1 MERRSW
7 PWKRKSSDKAAAAEK
22 AAAVKAPSTLDAA
35 GGSADLEATPKDQD
49 AYKKPNYVQISVE
62 SYKHLTGLEEQVK
75 IYEEKVEKLEEYVK
89 ELDEQ
94 LSAANSEVNAKENVA
109 KQHAKVAEDAVSGW
123 EKAEAEAIALQSHLE
138 SVKLS
143 RLAAEDRAAHLDGA
157 LKECMRQIRNLK
169 EDHEKEL
176 QEVISSK
183 TRQWEIVKQELE
195 ARMINLEQELLRSA
209 AENTALSRSLQERSN
224 MLIKL
229 NDEKLKAEAR
239 IEILNGDIASYEKE
253 ITSLKYE
260 ARLISKELEIRNEE
274 KNMSVKS
281 AEAANKQHMEG
292 VKKIAKL
299 EAERQRLRGLV
310 CKRLPGPAALA
321 QMKLEVD
328 SLGVNYGESR
338 PKRAM
343 GKPLSNPSHIPELP
357 PNGLLTQRLVAM
369 EEETKML
376 KEALA
381 TCNSELLASRN
392 LCGKVTSKL
401 QVLEAQIQGGD
412 QDRSLPASFL
422 QIPVDSSLRC
432 NVSRPP
438 SLTSMSEDGND
449 GGKNCSESWATASV
463 SDISPL
469 KTETNPKQR
478 RARNSNSLELMDD
491 FLEMEKLASSSMET
505 NGGFSDS
512 IVDKGQSEAVNDV
525 GLFIANRDEGKEQP
539 LLMILLERIS
549 NAFKSSSDSDVKNVQ
564 KEIKRAVQDAF
575 NSLQGIIPP
584 MGDDSS
590 DSPTGSEN
598 HHTVR
603 KSIQKMTV
611 ELDDAVSHIRDFILL
626 LHKEALTNHDLS
638 ARTENLGL
646 AIEGF
651 LVIAQKVVDGDGT
664 LIDFV
669 QNLSCI
675 LTMTSQLKFKV
686 YGYRGTESETSSPDC
701 IDKVALAENKIALLE
716 VSNGTYQN
724 GCANVSDTA
733 SNPEV
738 PDYAYLVS
746 GYGFHGSSCKVSSED
761 YENMK
766 SEKESM
772 ALDLAR
778 CYEDMETMKS
788 QLQDTE
794 SLLAKVKS
802 QLAAAQQ
809 SNALAET
816 QLKCMVES
824 YRLLEARAEKLGA
837 EINLLQTKTEG
848 LEKELQEEKRRHQDT
863 LGRSKDLE
871 EKFDRVMSGSN
882 GVGVDHRNQQERQ
895 FERLAECQETI
906 FLLGKQ
912 LQSLRHQAELS
923 ALQDTNHDPKNLSDA
938 DDDDKS
944 RISYSNAQDND
955 QAETDSISPRNLHMM
970 SYGSGTAF
978 YNSPSILSDSED
990 NLRSS
995 PAESRPSKHRPSLS
1009 GSSSSSS
1016 PTPEG
1021 QSRGLIR
1028 FFAKGKSG

>member
-22 AAAVKAPSTLDAA
+22 ASAEKAAPTLDVA
-35 GGSADLEATPKDQD
+35 GGAADLEAMPKDQD

-75 IYEEKVEKLEEYVK
+75 IYEEQVEKLEEYVK

-94 LSAANSEVNAKENVA
+94 LSAANSEVTAKENVA

-176 QEVISSK
+176 REVIGSK
-183 TRQWEIVKQELE
+183 TRQWEIIKRELE
-195 ARMINLEQELLRSA
+195 AKMIGLDQELLRSA

-229 NDEKLKAEAR
+229 NDEKLKAESR
-239 IEILNGDIASYEKE
+239 IEILKGDIESCEKE

-260 ARLISKELEIRNEE
+260 AHLISKELEIRNEE

-299 EAERQRLRGLV
+299 EAECQRLRGLV
-310 CKRLPGPAALA
+310 RKRLPGPAALA

-328 SLGVNYGESR
+328 SLGGNYGESR
-338 PKRAM
+338 PKRTA
-343 GKPLSNPSHIPELP
+343 GKPLSNPTPIPGLP
-357 PNGLLTQRLVAM
+357 PDGLLTQRLLAM

-381 TCNSELLASRN
+381 TRNIELLASRN
-392 LCGKVTSKL
+392 LCAKVTSML
-401 QVLEAQIQGGD
+401 QVLEAQIQGGN
-412 QDRSLPASFL
+412 QDRSSPASFL
-422 QIPVDSSLRC
+422 QIPIDSSPSH
-432 NVSRPP
+432 NVNGPP
-438 SLTSMSEDGND
+438 SLSSMSEEGND
-449 GGKNCSESWATASV
+449 DVNNCSESWATASIA
-463 SDISPL
+463 DISQL
-469 KTETNPKQR
+469 KTVMNPKEEK
-478 RARNSNSLELMDD
+478 AGNPNSLELMDD
-491 FLEMEKLASSSMET
+491 FLEMEKLASFSMGT
-505 NGGFSDS
+505 NGVSDS
-512 IVDKGQSEAVNDV
+512 IVEKGQS
-525 GLFIANRDEGKEQP
+525 DEGKEQLP
-539 LLMILLERIS
+539 LTILQERIS
-549 NAFKSSSDSDVKNVQ
+549 NAFKSLSGDNDVKNVLE
-564 KEIKRAVQDAF
+564 EIKRAVQDAF
-575 NSLQGIIPP
+575 NSLQGISP
-584 MGDDSS
+584 MRDGSS
-590 DSPTGSEN
+590 DSAAGSEK
-598 HHTVR
+598 HHTVGET
-603 KSIQKMTV
+603 IQKMTV
-611 ELDDAVSHIRDFILL
+611 ELAEAVTHIRDFILL

-638 ARTENLGL
+638 PQTETLGH

-651 LVIAQKVVDGDGT
+651 LVIAQKVFDGDET

-686 YGYRGTESETSSPDC
+686 HFYRGTESETSSPDC
-701 IDKVALAENKIALLE
+701 IDKVALAEKKIAQLE
-716 VSNGTYQN
+716 SSNGTYQN
-724 GCANVSDTA
+724 ACANISDTA

-738 PDYAYLVS
+738 PDYTNPAS
-746 GYGFHGSSCKVSSED
+746 GYGYHGSSCKVSSED

-766 SEKESM
+766 SEKESI

-788 QLQDTE
+788 QLRDTDA
-794 SLLAKVKS
+794 SLAEVKS

-816 QLKCMVES
+816 QLKCMVGS
-824 YRLLEARAEKLGA
+824 YRLLEARAEKLAA
-837 EINLLQTKTEG
+837 EINLLQTKTKS
-848 LEKELQEEKRRHQDT
+848 LEKELQEEKRRHQDA
-863 LGRSKDLE
+863 LVRSKDLE
-871 EKFDRVMSGSN
+871 EQLDRVTSGSN
-882 GVGVDHRNQQERQ
+882 GVGVDHRTQQERQ
-895 FERLAECQETI
+895 FIAASERLAECQETI

-912 LQSLRHQAELS
+912 LQSLRPQPELS
-923 ALQDTNHDPKNLSDA
+923 TILDTDKDPKKEA
-938 DDDDKS
+938 DDDDES
-944 RISYSNAQDND
+944 RTSYSNVQDAD
-955 QAETDSISPRNLHMM
+955 QAETDGVSPPNLHRM
-970 SYGSGTAF
+970 SYGSGTAL
-978 YNSPSILSDSED
+978 YNSPSSPSDSED
-990 NLRSS
+990 NLRST
-995 PAESRPSKHRPSLS
+995 PVESQQSKSRSSLS

-1016 PTPEG
+1016 PTPER
-1021 QSRGLIR
+1021 QSRGLSR
-1028 FFAKGKSG
+1028 FLAKGKSG